1 MRDVIGIDG
10 AQCPVSVSV
19 TPLRELGVAIA
30 VPANG
35 VASTYTLVASRRG
48 GASVRR
54 VWSAPNPGTL
64 RTRIGPVKSGDWT
77 LRLEV
82 RSAEGR
88 VTSWTSPVVRVP

>member
-1 MRDVIGIDG
+1 VRDVIGIDG

-82 RSAEGR
+82 RSAEA
-88 VTSWTSPVVRVP
+88 TSP